1 MKTSASQLNLAEE
14 ELRIIDIWREK
25 KISARKAKNYFSAN
39 LSNANFC
46 GVWSMKNETDRVRF
60 LRYLFTGCIFVDED
74 LVKSGNPTMFTQLN
88 GFRKNI
94 DFENFFE
101 SVRLQSNHFSNP
113 QKNSLFE
120 EITSVTQSK
129 FNS

>member
-1 MKTSASQLNLAEE
+1 
-14 ELRIIDIWREK
+14 
-25 KISARKAKNYFSAN
+25 
-39 LSNANFC
+39 
-46 GVWSMKNETDRVRF
+46 MKNETDRVRF